1 MLLMRRCATI
11 LLALVLRAAGDA
23 ADDERKAYDLL
34 FDCRSDDEA
43 PLRGLAP
50 LQNPA
55 GDCKRRC
62 ARDAR
67 CDAVV
72 VRNGSAC
79 EAWGRGGRGGAARA
93 GGADVCGFAFR
104 GAVLPEARTRRSRAV
119 VASRVVASFPSGF
132 AFRFFSAL
140 DVAGAVRLFAR
151 DGAFP
156 NASPRERLVAWP
168 PGTAA
173 LEAVTA
179 ENAAEIALPA
189 GGGAHGP
196 LANAAPAHNFALLPL
211 GGALHAYG
219 GRSRTPGDGVL
230 HFTAADAAAPAFPD
244 VGRVVVNGTHP
255 GCMELRRS
263 ATRCEWDGKL
273 SAARVGGSVAL
284 YGRLNSRTAKRWAQ
298 VAFAPGPAGPFGAFE
313 PLRLLGWSPCRAR
326 AASVYFVAVSPNPA
340 DGGATALGLFP
351 IFERGDCYLG
361 AAVTRDG
368 VTFGPPAHLLDLG
381 CEDAGRVRDYPA
393 DGLAARGD
401 VVYFYVHRDM
411 PTDHALE
418 RRVLPRAARLV
429 RHALAMRWLEAFTAA
444 QVAALDAAAPARR
457 PPAAPAAGVHD
468 DRLPPC
474 EKGDPYRHHYLA
486 G

>member
-1 MLLMRRCATI
+1 M
-11 LLALVLRAAGDA
+11 
-23 ADDERKAYDLL
+23 
-34 FDCRSDDEA
+34 
-43 PLRGLAP
+43 
-50 LQNPA
+50 
-55 GDCKRRC
+55 
-62 ARDAR
+62 
-67 CDAVV
+67 
-72 VRNGSAC
+72 
-79 EAWGRGGRGGAARA
+79 
-93 GGADVCGFAFR
+93 
-104 GAVLPEARTRRSRAV
+104 
-119 VASRVVASFPSGF
+119 
-132 AFRFFSAL
+132 
-140 DVAGAVRLFAR
+140 
-151 DGAFP
+151 
-156 NASPRERLVAWP
+156 
-168 PGTAA
+168 
-173 LEAVTA
+173 
-179 ENAAEIALPA
+179 
-189 GGGAHGP
+189 HGP

-230 HFTAADAAAPAFPD
+230 HFAAADAAAPAFPD
-244 VGRVVVNGTHP
+244 VGTVVVNGTHP

-273 SAARVGGSVAL
+273 SAARVGDAVAL

-298 VAFAPGPAGPFGAFE
+298 VAFAPSPAGPFGAFE
-313 PLRLLGWSPCRAR
+313 PLRLLGWSPCRVR
-326 AASVYFVAVSPNPA
+326 AASVYFVAVSPNPV

-361 AAVTRDG
+361 AAATRDG

-429 RHALAMRWLEAFTAA
+429 RHALAMKWLEAFTAA
-444 QVAALDAAAPARR
+444 QVAALDAAAAPARR

-474 EKGDPYRHHYLA
+474 EKGDPYRHNYLA